1 MYTLEENRVPGRPN
15 DPFGGC
21 SDVTRR
27 QALSAAGIGAAREKG
42 GSPTESYRFLPRITS
57 LSAAAHHH
65 PFPLFFYEKDEKR
78 NLSLSPDAR
87 TENFRSDIRFLS
99 RIDRTIDSRRFQ
111 FLLLTL
117 RRDDEVTQSGGA
129 AVVAIARDLLSKQ
142 RPNIAGTRRLN
153 ESQRTRGILVEINI
167 IATDVTG
174 CISRRGG
181 ARVDIDTGNTPVYW
195 VSGSK
200 VG

>member
-78 NLSLSPDAR
+78 NLSLSLSRREDRKFSIRYSIPLED
-87 TENFRSDIRFLS
+87 RSDDRFAQIPIS
-99 RIDRTIDSRRFQ
+99 PVD
-111 FLLLTL
+111 
-117 RRDDEVTQSGGA
+117 A
-129 AVVAIARDLLSKQ
+129 
-142 RPNIAGTRRLN
+142 
-153 ESQRTRGILVEINI
+153 SQG
-167 IATDVTG
+167 
-174 CISRRGG
+174 RRGYAEWRG
-181 ARVDIDTGNTPVYW
+181 SGRGNR
-195 VSGSK
+195 S
-200 VG
+200 

>member
-78 NLSLSPDAR
+78 NLSLS
-87 TENFRSDIRFLS
+87 L
-99 RIDRTIDSRRFQ
+99 Q
-111 FLLLTL
+111 
-117 RRDDEVTQSGGA
+117 
-129 AVVAIARDLLSKQ
+129 
-142 RPNIAGTRRLN
+142 
-153 ESQRTRGILVEINI
+153 TRGQKIFDPIF
-167 IATDVTG
+167 DS
-174 CISRRGG
+174 CRGSIG
-181 ARVDIDTGNTPVYW
+181 R
-195 VSGSK
+195 
-200 VG
+200 

>member
-1 MYTLEENRVPGRPN
+1 MSHDDRPCPPPESAPPVKKE
-15 DPFGGC
+15 DP
-21 SDVTRR
+21 R
-27 QALSAAGIGAAREKG
+27 QRATVSFLGLLHYRLPPTTILSPYSSTKKMKKEI
-42 GSPTESYRFLPRITS
+42 S
-57 LSAAAHHH
+57 
-65 PFPLFFYEKDEKR
+65 
-78 NLSLSPDAR
+78 LSLSPDAR

>member
-1 MYTLEENRVPGRPN
+1 MSHDDRP
-15 DPFGGC
+15 
-21 SDVTRR
+21 
-27 QALSAAGIGAAREKG
+27 SAAGIGAAREKG

-117 RRDDEVTQSGGA
+117 RWDDEVTQSGGA

>member
-78 NLSLSPDAR
+78 NSLSLSRREDRKFSIRYSIPLED
-87 TENFRSDIRFLS
+87 RSDDRFAQIPIS
-99 RIDRTIDSRRFQ
+99 PVD
-111 FLLLTL
+111 
-117 RRDDEVTQSGGA
+117 A
-129 AVVAIARDLLSKQ
+129 
-142 RPNIAGTRRLN
+142 
-153 ESQRTRGILVEINI
+153 SQG
-167 IATDVTG
+167 
-174 CISRRGG
+174 RRGYAEWRG
-181 ARVDIDTGNTPVYW
+181 SGRGNR
-195 VSGSK
+195 S
-200 VG
+200 

>member
-153 ESQRTRGILVEINI
+153 ERAGFL
-167 IATDVTG
+167 
-174 CISRRGG
+174 SRS
-181 ARVDIDTGNTPVYW
+181 I
-195 VSGSK
+195 
-200 VG
+200 

>member
-1 MYTLEENRVPGRPN
+1 MSHDDRPCPPPESAPPVKKE
-15 DPFGGC
+15 DP
-21 SDVTRR
+21 R
-27 QALSAAGIGAAREKG
+27 QRATVSFLGLLHYRLPPTTILSPYSSTKKMKKEI
-42 GSPTESYRFLPRITS
+42 
-57 LSAAAHHH
+57 
-65 PFPLFFYEKDEKR
+65 
-78 NLSLSPDAR
+78 LSLSPDAR

-99 RIDRTIDSRRFQ
+99 RIDRSIDSRRFQ